1 MKQHLFKYL
10 FVSVILIA
18 AFVKTQ
24 AAIIATANTN
34 GLTSPTDISG
44 GQRIAVLGVTLTDPV
59 GSALTSLTFNCNQ
72 NILNYFTKTSSS
84 ISLVRINGVNATY
97 AAGTGTVVTG
107 TSTSFV
113 VSGPGSNTLT
123 ISNFSQTINST
134 PASFFLVVT
143 FDVGGNAPTPSPTSF
158 NFNLS
163 QVNTTTITPITGPTY
178 TWTNPAIVTVT
189 GNNVPKDNGIEV
201 NDIYYTQ
208 QGICVF
214 GFSITVANNK
224 ALVTQ
229 VALSAALSGTSA
241 PFFSTSDVYVVENNG
256 TDFNSG
262 TNTPVPT
269 TNAVG
274 SNSSTINLNFN
285 TPLDFTPP
293 SATGSITRNFF
304 VYINFNSNFKSYP
317 NAVTFSLNPH
327 AVAYTELSGGS
338 AFTAQTVNPPQSVIN
353 GYPIAFA
360 TPTIMLTGQ
369 NTVGS
374 SGNGISRTT
383 LTLNQ
388 TNIVLYGFSLTNTGS
403 QTAISNI
410 QLNMTAISPAA
421 FSNFRVYRS
430 TSSTFTSATAVPA
443 NLVGGTIVLTSNV
456 FKLDLTTPSNT
467 PPETLPFNQTTYYFI
482 MADWLTPVSSP
493 TTFQFT
499 YKSLALN
506 SGATIGTSNTDG
518 QQFSL
523 GVPIYDWT
531 GATNS
536 NWTVVTNWLKNGVST
551 STAPG
556 ITSSKDNVRI
566 GYISYTNNNNP
577 INNNSGPNIT
587 IGNLEIGS
595 LGSTSSAASAVLLD
609 LNGKTMTVNNGLSV
623 DSAAVFTLN
632 SSVATPAVGSLKING
647 GLSTLASTASIQFGS
662 PNPVTFNNA
671 AGTFTLL
678 SDANGTGSIGSIPGN
693 TKLTGTFVVQR
704 YFTGGSIAN
713 RGWRLMSSPVNNS
726 STLPVSTAA
735 TYNFSSLKTNLFIT
749 GAGGNANGFDQPASY
764 GANGPTILFY
774 TTANGLFT
782 LLTTLIPAPTV
793 NVGSGFYFYFRGDNI
808 HNITQKLI
816 RSSATNTFA
825 IPEKNVVG
833 LQSGTLNQQA
843 FTYTLANAGTGYNLV
858 GNPYPSNITIPAAA
872 LTGTTPFVYT
882 FAPGGNSIIA
892 QDLSAGVTIQTGQG
906 FYLKSNSS
914 SSSISFTENLKTKL
928 PGTIA
933 FKAEVPRP
941 AITLKM
947 IQDSANY
954 DIAQLRFSDTY
965 SNNYKETE
973 DADDLNGNGQ
983 TVLFG
988 AMTTDGHEVSIAS
1001 QPLNKQRTSVFLSVN
1016 DIASGDYKINKVDI
1030 SAIPEYYDVWL
1041 LDHFQNDSL
1050 NIRNNDS
1057 YGFKLDKKV
1066 PATYGNNRFE
1076 IVISKKPL
1084 PPYALT
1090 AFTGQRNINSNIIKW
1105 NTVNEFTY
1113 ITFEIQYSANDK
1125 DFKTISTMQSAGSG
1139 SYSFADATAK
1149 TGYYRLKQTDLDGIV
1164 KYSNVVIISVDS
1176 NGADVFTVYPNPTSN
1191 YLHFTT
1197 NEPVKTTF
1205 GVDIY
1210 SSMGALLKR
1219 AAFNSNTGQLDVSSL
1234 QTGFYSIL
1242 LIDNSTKKTIASA
1255 KFIKQ

>member
-1 MKQHLFKYL
+1 LKTFLQKYL
-10 FVSVILIA
+10 LIVAILISA
-18 AFVKTQ
+18 IKVQ
-24 AAIIATANTN
+24 AVIITTANTN
-34 GLTSPTDISG
+34 GLTSPTTISA
-44 GQRIAVLGVTLTDPV
+44 GQRIAVLGVTLTDAT
-59 GSALTSLTFNCNQ
+59 GSTLSSLTFGCDQ
-72 NILNYFTKTSSS
+72 SILNYFTKTSSS
-84 ISLVRINGVNATY
+84 MSLVRINGINATY
-97 AAGTGTVVTG
+97 SAGSGTVVTG
-107 TSTSFV
+107 SSTSFV
-113 VSGPGSNTLT
+113 VSGSGSNTLT
-123 ISNFSQTINST
+123 ISNFTQAINAT

-143 FDVGGNAPTPSPTSF
+143 FDVGGNAPTPSPVSF
-158 NFNLS
+158 SFNLS
-163 QVNTTTITPITGPTY
+163 QINSTAITTITGPTY
-178 TWTNPAIVTVT
+178 TWANPAIVTVT
-189 GNNVPKDNGIEV
+189 GNNVPNDNGIEV

-214 GFSITVANNK
+214 GFSITVANNN

-229 VALSAALSGTSA
+229 VALSAALSGTAA
-241 PFFSTSDVYVVENNG
+241 PFFSTSDVYVVENTG
-256 TDFNSG
+256 TDFSSG

-285 TPLDFTPP
+285 TPLSFTPP
-293 SATGSITRNFF
+293 SATGSVTRNFF
-304 VYINFNSNFKSYP
+304 VYINFNSNFKNYP
-317 NAVTFSLNPH
+317 NAVSFSLNPH

-338 AFTAQTVNPPQSVIN
+338 AVTAQTVNPPQSVIN

-360 TPTIMLTGQ
+360 TPTIMFTGQ
-369 NTVGS
+369 NVVGA

-388 TNIVLYGFSLTNTGS
+388 TNIVLYGFSVTNTGS
-403 QTAISNI
+403 QTAISNV
-410 QLNMTAISPAA
+410 QLNMTGISPAP

-430 TSSTFTSATAVPA
+430 TSATFTSATAVPA
-443 NLVGGTIVLTSNV
+443 NLVGGTISTSTTV
-456 FKLDLTTPSNT
+456 FKLDLTIPSTTPA
-467 PPETLPFNQTTYYFI
+467 ETLPFNQTVYYFI
-482 MADWLTPVSSP
+482 MADWLTPVSSA

-499 YKSLALN
+499 YRSIALN
-506 SGATIGTSNTDG
+506 SGATIGTSSTDG

-531 GATNS
+531 GATSS
-536 NWTVVTNWLKNGVST
+536 NWNDVTNWLKNGATT
-551 STAPG
+551 STVPG
-556 ITSSKDNVRI
+556 ISSSRDNVRI
-566 GYISYTNNNNP
+566 GYINYTNNNNP
-577 INNNSGPNIT
+577 INNNTAASIT
-587 IGNLEIGS
+587 IGNLEIGM
-595 LGSTSSAASAVLLD
+595 LGSTSSAASAVLLN
-609 LNGKTMTVNNGLSV
+609 LNGKTITVNNGLNV
-623 DSAAVFTLN
+623 DPAAVFTIN
-632 SSVATPAVGSLKING
+632 NGVAAAGTLKVNG
-647 GLSTLASTASIQFGS
+647 GLSTVASTASIQFGS
-662 PNPVTFNNA
+662 SNPVTLNNA

-678 SDANGTGSIGSIPGN
+678 SDANGTGSIGSIPSN
-693 TKLTGTFVVQR
+693 TKITGTFVVQR

-774 TTANGLFT
+774 NTATAVFAP
-782 LLTTLIPAPTV
+782 LTTLTPAPAV

-816 RSSATNTFA
+816 RSPSTNTFA
-825 IPEKNVVG
+825 VPEQNVVG
-833 LQSGTLNQQA
+833 LQSGTINQQA
-843 FTYTLANAGTGYNLV
+843 FTYSLNNAGAGYNLV
-858 GNPYPSNITIPAAA
+858 GNPYPSNITIPASA

-882 FAPGGNSIIA
+882 FAPGGNSITA
-892 QDLSAGVTIQTGQG
+892 QAVSAGVTIQTGQG

-914 SSSISFTENLKTKL
+914 SSSIAFTENLKTNA

-933 FKAEVPRP
+933 FKAEVPKP
-941 AITLKM
+941 QITLKM

-954 DIAQLRFSDTY
+954 DIAQLRFSDAF
-965 SNNYKETE
+965 SKNYNETE

-983 TVLFG
+983 TALFG
-988 AMTTDGHEVSIAS
+988 AMTADGHEVSIAS

-1016 DIASGDYKINKVDI
+1016 DVASGNYKIKQMEI
-1030 SAIPEYYDVWL
+1030 SAIPDYYDVWL

-1050 NIRNNDS
+1050 NMRNSDS
-1057 YGFKLDKKV
+1057 YAFKLDKKV
-1066 PATYGNNRFE
+1066 AASYGNSRFE

-1113 ITFEIQYSANDK
+1113 ITFEIQYSADDK
-1125 DFKTISTMQSAGSG
+1125 DFRTISTMQSAGSG
-1139 SYSFADATAK
+1139 TYSFADAADK

-1176 NGADVFTVYPNPTSN
+1176 NGLDVFTVYPNPTAN
-1191 YLHFTT
+1191 YLHFAT
-1197 NEPVKTTF
+1197 NQPVKTTF

-1210 SSMGALLKR
+1210 SSMGALLKS
-1219 AAFNSNTGQLDVSSL
+1219 ATFNSNTGQLDVSSL
-1234 QTGFYSIL
+1234 MTGFYSIL
-1242 LIDNSTKKTIASA
+1242 LIDNNTQKTIASA

>member
-1 MKQHLFKYL
+1 M
-10 FVSVILIA
+10 
-18 AFVKTQ
+18 
-24 AAIIATANTN
+24 
-34 GLTSPTDISG
+34 
-44 GQRIAVLGVTLTDPV
+44 
-59 GSALTSLTFNCNQ
+59 
-72 NILNYFTKTSSS
+72 
-84 ISLVRINGVNATY
+84 SLVRINGLNATY
-97 AAGTGTVVTG
+97 SAGSGTVVTG

-113 VSGPGSNTLT
+113 VSGSGSNILT
-123 ISNFSQTINST
+123 ISNFSQAINST

-143 FDVGGNAPTPSPTSF
+143 FDVGGNAPTPSPTGF

-163 QVNTTTITPITGPTY
+163 QINSTVITTITGPTY

-224 ALVTQ
+224 ALITQ
-229 VALSAALSGTSA
+229 VALSAALSGTAA

-304 VYINFNSNFKSYP
+304 VYINFNSNFKNYP

-327 AVAYTELSGGS
+327 TIAYTEISGGS
-338 AFTAQTVNPPQSVIN
+338 AITSQTVNPPQSTIT

-360 TPTIMLTGQ
+360 TPAIMFTGQ
-369 NTVGS
+369 NAVGA

-403 QTAISNI
+403 QTAVSNI
-410 QLNMTAISPAA
+410 QLNMTNISPAP
-421 FSNFRVYRS
+421 FTNFRVYRS

-443 NLVGGTIVLTSNV
+443 NLVGGTILTSANA
-456 FKLDLTTPSNT
+456 FKLDLTSPSNT
-467 PPETLPFNQTTYYFI
+467 PPETLPFNQTVYYFI
-482 MADWLTPVSSP
+482 MADWVTTVSTPI
-493 TTFQFT
+493 TFQFT
-499 YKSLALN
+499 YKLITLN

-523 GVPIYDWT
+523 GVPVYDWT
-531 GATNS
+531 GATSS
-536 NWTVVTNWLKNGVST
+536 NWTDVTNWLKNGAST
-551 STAPG
+551 STVPG
-556 ITSSKDNVRI
+556 VGTTRDNVRI
-566 GYISYTNNNNP
+566 GFINYTNNNHP
-577 INNNSGPNIT
+577 INNNTAASIT
-587 IGNLEIGS
+587 IGNLEIGR
-595 LGSTSSAASAVLLD
+595 LGSNSSAASAVLLN
-609 LNGKTMTVNNGLSV
+609 LNGKTIMVNNGLNV

-632 SSVATPAVGSLKING
+632 SSVAAPAVGTLKVNG
-647 GLSTLASTASIQFGS
+647 GLSTLVSTASIQFGS
-662 PNPVTFNNA
+662 SNPVTLNNA

-678 SDANGTGSIGSIPGN
+678 SDINGTGSIGSIPSN
-693 TKLTGTFVVQR
+693 TKVTGTFVVQR

-726 STLPVSTAA
+726 NTLPVSTAA

-774 TTANGLFT
+774 TTASALFVP
-782 LLTTLIPAPTV
+782 LTTLTPPPSL

-816 RSSATNTFA
+816 RSPTTNTFA

-833 LQSGTLNQQA
+833 LQSGTINQQA
-843 FTYTLANAGTGYNLV
+843 LTYTLSNAGTGYNLV
-858 GNPYPSNITIPAAA
+858 GNPYPSNITIPASA

-882 FAPGGNSIIA
+882 FAPGGNSITA
-892 QDLSAGVTIQTGQG
+892 QDISAGVTIQTGQG

-914 SSSISFTENLKTKL
+914 SSSIAFTENLKTTA

-933 FKAEVPRP
+933 FKAEVPKP
-941 AITLKM
+941 EITLKM
-947 IQDSANY
+947 VQDTANY
-954 DIAQLRFSDTY
+954 DIAQLRFSDNY
-965 SNNYKETE
+965 NKNYKETE

-988 AMTTDGHEVSIAS
+988 AMTADGHEVSIAS

-1016 DIASGDYKINKVDI
+1016 DVTSGDYKITKVDL

-1050 NIRNNDS
+1050 NIRSYDS

-1066 PATYGNNRFE
+1066 PATYGNSRFE
-1076 IVISKKPL
+1076 IVINKKPL

-1113 ITFEIQYSANDK
+1113 ITFEIQYSVDDK
-1125 DFKTISTMQSAGSG
+1125 DFRTISTMQSAGSG

-1176 NGADVFTVYPNPTSN
+1176 KGGDVFTVYPNPTSN
-1191 YLHFTT
+1191 YLHFST

>member
-1 MKQHLFKYL
+1 LKQRLFKYL
-10 FVSVILIA
+10 FFSVILVS

-24 AAIIATANTN
+24 AAIIATANPN
-34 GLTSPTDISG
+34 GLTSPTNISG

-59 GSALTSLTFNCNQ
+59 GSTLTSLTFNCNQ

-84 ISLVRINGVNATY
+84 MSLVRINGLNATY
-97 AAGTGTVVTG
+97 ATGAGTAATG
-107 TSTSFV
+107 SSTSFV
-113 VSGPGSNTLT
+113 VSGSGSNILT
-123 ISNFSQTINST
+123 IGNLSQPINAT

-143 FDVGGNAPTPSPTSF
+143 FDVGGNAPTPSPVSF

-163 QVNTTTITPITGPTY
+163 QFNSTVITTITGPTY
-178 TWTNPAIVTVT
+178 TWANPAIVTVT

-241 PFFSTSDVYVVENNG
+241 PFFSTSDVYVVENDG

-274 SNSSTINLNFN
+274 SSPSTINLNFN

-304 VYINFNSNFKSYP
+304 VYINFNSNFKNYP
-317 NAVTFSLNPH
+317 NAVTFSFNPH
-327 AVAYTELSGGS
+327 SVAYTEVSGGS
-338 AFTAQTVNPPQSVIN
+338 SFNTQTVNPPQSVIN

-360 TPTIMLTGQ
+360 TPAIMFTGQ
-369 NTVGS
+369 NIVGS
-374 SGNGISRTT
+374 NGNGISRTT

-403 QTAISNI
+403 QTAISNV

-443 NLVGGTIVLTSNV
+443 NLVGGTMTLTTNV
-456 FKLDLTTPSNT
+456 FKLDLTTPSTT

-482 MADWLTPVSSP
+482 LADWLTPVSSA

-523 GVPIYDWT
+523 GVPVYDWT

-551 STAPG
+551 TTAPG
-556 ITSSKDNVRI
+556 SNSRDNVRI

-587 IGNLEIGS
+587 IGNLEIGR
-595 LGSTSSAASAVLLD
+595 LGSTGSAASAVLLN
-609 LNGKTMTVNNGLSV
+609 LNGKTITVNNGLNV

-632 SSVATPAVGSLKING
+632 NSVPAVGILKVNG

-662 PNPVTFNNA
+662 SNPVTINNA

-678 SDANGTGSIGSIPGN
+678 SDANGTGSIGTIPGN
-693 TKLTGTFVVQR
+693 TNLTGTFVVQR

-726 STLPVSTAA
+726 STLPVSTVA

-774 TTANGLFT
+774 TTSTALFVP
-782 LLTTLIPAPTV
+782 LTTLTPPPSM

-816 RSSATNTFA
+816 RSPATNTFA

-843 FTYTLANAGTGYNLV
+843 LTYTLSNAGTGYNLV
-858 GNPYPSNITIPAAA
+858 GNPYPSNITIPASA

-882 FAPGGNSIIA
+882 FAPGGNSIAA

-906 FYLKSNSS
+906 FYLKSNSAT
-914 SSSISFTENLKTKL
+914 SSIAFTEGLKTTA

-933 FKAEVPRP
+933 FKAVEPKP
-941 AITLKM
+941 EITLKM
-947 IQDSANY
+947 VQDSANY
-954 DIAQLRFSDTY
+954 DLAKLRFSDTY
-965 SNNYKETE
+965 NKNYKETE

-983 TVLFG
+983 AVLFG
-988 AMTTDGHEVSIAS
+988 AMTADGHEVSIAS

-1016 DIASGDYKINKVDI
+1016 DSASGDYKIKAMDI
-1030 SAIPEYYDVWL
+1030 SAIPDYYDVWL

-1066 PATYGNNRFE
+1066 PATYGNSRFE
-1076 IVISKKPL
+1076 IVINKKPL

-1113 ITFEIQYSANDK
+1113 ITFEVQYSVDNK
-1125 DFKTISTMQSAGSG
+1125 DFKTIDTVQSVGSG
-1139 SYSFADATAK
+1139 SYSFADATVK

-1176 NGADVFTVYPNPTSN
+1176 NGLDVFTVYPNPTSN

-1205 GVDIY
+1205 GVDVY

-1219 AAFNSNTGQLDVSSL
+1219 ETFSSNTGQLDVSSL

-1242 LIDNSTKKTIASA
+1242 LIDNNTKKTIASA